1 MKTIY
6 FLIATFFIA
15 PLFSFTTLK
24 TNPIILVTQDTI
36 TVDATFDGHEDY
48 GYNFIAKH
56 SDDEEYTLTFQ
67 EVIETVSNEF
77 DLKSDVLIGTKFKI
91 TYKTKTIVTKDADGY
106 EDENIVNT
114 ITKLEKI

>member
-6 FLIATFFIA
+6 LVILTFFIM
-15 PLFSFTTLK
+15 PLFSFTSLK
-24 TNPIILVTQDTI
+24 MDEPILVSQDTTI
-36 TVDATFDGHEDY
+36 VEAVYDGHEDY

-67 EVIETVSNEF
+67 KIDETVSQEF
-77 DLKSDVLIGTKFKI
+77 DLNSNAFIGVKFKVS
-91 TYKTKTIVTKDADGY
+91 YKTKTIITKDSDGY

-114 ITKLEKI
+114 ITKLEKL

>member
-6 FLIATFFIA
+6 FLIATFFMA
-15 PLFSFTTLK
+15 PLLSFTTLK
-24 TNPIILVTQDTI
+24 TDQIILVTQDTI
-36 TVDATFDGHEDY
+36 TVEATFDGHEDY

-56 SDDEEYTLTFQ
+56 NNGEEYTITFQ
-67 EVIETVSNEF
+67 EVEEPVSKEF
-77 DLKSDVLIGTKFKI
+77 DLKSEVLIGAMFKI
-91 TYKTKTIVTKDADGY
+91 TYKTETIVTKDADGY